1 MVAIKDMDMPKYC
14 NDCDF
19 VIDSFGYCNRAE
31 EHIPNYEFYSETN
44 ERPDFC
50 PLVEIE
56 ERKVGKWEF
65 IGDNCFR
72 CTECGAVYTTGQFN
86 TVSNYREKRLFPK
99 GCPNCGA
106 EMRGAENE

>member
-1 MVAIKDMDMPKYC
+1 MVAIKDMKMPKYC

-31 EHIPNYEFYSETN
+31 KHIPNYEFYSDTN

-56 ERKVGKWEF
+56 ERKIGKW
-65 IGDNCFR
+65 IRVDHTKVKCSNCDI
-72 CTECGAVYTTGQFN
+72 THLIAQYPHGVIDY
-86 TVSNYREKRLFPK
+86 
-99 GCPNCGA
+99 CPNCGSYNQSII
-106 EMRGAENE
+106 ENER